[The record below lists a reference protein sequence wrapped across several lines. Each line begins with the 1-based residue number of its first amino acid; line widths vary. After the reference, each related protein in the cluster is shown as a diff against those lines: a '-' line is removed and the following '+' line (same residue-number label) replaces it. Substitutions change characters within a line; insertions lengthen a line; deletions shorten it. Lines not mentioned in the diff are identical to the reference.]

1 MFWSQSTD
9 DDLDLEETEDDVYI
23 KILFGIHNQDLVQED
38 DRDTDEVC
46 DTEDISSASSI
57 AEKESASMCYFFL
70 FLLLKGG

>member
-46 DTEDISSASSI
+46 DTEHISSASSI